1 MEICGW
7 GRNLK
12 VQAKILRPKTVNSI
26 RSFITT
32 NKKIIARGLGRS
44 YGDSANNNIVIDTT
58 ILNKII
64 KFDEKR
70 GLITCESGV
79 SINSI
84 NEKIKLMSVCLSGVR
99 PCVRNSYISN
109 LGLQ

>member
-26 RSFITT
+26 RSFINA

-64 KFDEKR
+64 KFDEKKY
-70 GLITCESGV
+70 LE
-79 SINSI
+79 
-84 NEKIKLMSVCLSGVR
+84 IKED
-99 PCVRNSYISN
+99 
-109 LGLQ
+109 